1 MELMDKIQ
9 TLAARIPGQ
18 MEHIQSEE
26 ATKNALI
33 MPFITA
39 LGYDVFD
46 LTEVFPEYTAD
57 FGALKGA
64 RVDYAIMKEGRPIML
79 FECQPADV
87 NLDDMQTAQLAG
99 FFEATEARFGVL
111 TNGVVYRFHSDLYK
125 SRGMDLKP
133 FFEIDLLKL
142 DGELLKELERFTKSS
157 FNVGENVE
165 AAVEL
170 KYTKEIM
177 WLLSEEMREPS
188 DDFVRFFAKQIY
200 SEDMNQA
207 ARRRSADR
215 TKEAFNQLIN
225 TGVYA
230 RLNSTIANEG
240 EPTADTEVM
249 TSSPKEEIVGER
261 PRSVVTDTSEE
272 LEGFYVVKSILRNVV
287 EPNRVAMRNLRTYC
301 GIFLD
306 NKNNKPICRL
316 WFDGSKKWLGLYDEK
331 KKEEKV
337 ALSELDDIYQFAD
350 RLRDTVARY
359 DSRAANIEKKI
370 DPSLVSVS

>member
-46 LTEVFPEYTAD
+46 LTEVFPEYTSD

-240 EPTADTEVM
+240 ETAADTEVM
-249 TSSPKEEIVGER
+249 TSSRMEEIVGEE
-261 PRSVVTDTSEE
+261 PRSVVANTSEE
-272 LEGFYVVKSILRNVV
+272 LEGFYIVKSILRNVV
-287 EPNRVAMRNLRTYC
+287 EPNRIAMRDGRRYC
-301 GIFLD
+301 GTLLD
-306 NKNNKPICRL
+306 NADTKPICRL
-316 WFDGSKKWLGLYDEK
+316 WLNGKKKWFSLFDEK

-337 ALSELDDIYQFAD
+337 VIAELDDIYQYAD
-350 RLRDTVARY
+350 RLRDTVAHY
-359 DSRAANIEKKI
+359 DLQTVAIEERA
-370 DPSLVSVS
+370 DPSLVKVS

>member
-1 MELMDKIQ
+1 
-9 TLAARIPGQ
+9 
-18 MEHIQSEE
+18 
-26 ATKNALI
+26 
-33 MPFITA
+33 
-39 LGYDVFD
+39 
-46 LTEVFPEYTAD
+46 
-57 FGALKGA
+57 
-64 RVDYAIMKEGRPIML
+64 
-79 FECQPADV
+79 
-87 NLDDMQTAQLAG
+87 
-99 FFEATEARFGVL
+99 
-111 TNGVVYRFHSDLYK
+111 
-125 SRGMDLKP
+125 MDLKP

-157 FNVGENVE
+157 FNVAENVE

-240 EPTADTEVM
+240 ETAADTEVM
-249 TSSPKEEIVGER
+249 TSSRMEEIVGEE
-261 PRSVVTDTSEE
+261 PRSVVANTSEE
-272 LEGFYVVKSILRNVV
+272 LEGFYIVKSILRNVV
-287 EPNRVAMRNLRTYC
+287 EPNRIAMRDGRRYC
-301 GIFLD
+301 GTLLD
-306 NKNNKPICRL
+306 NADTKPICRL
-316 WFDGSKKWLGLYDEK
+316 WFKGKRKWLSLFDEK

-337 ALSELDDIYQFAD
+337 VIAELDDIYQYAD
-350 RLRDTVARY
+350 RLRDTVAHY
-359 DSRAANIEKKI
+359 DLQTVAIEEI
-370 DPSLVSVS
+370 ADPSLVKIS